1 MRKSKAIKRRT
12 GPDAYKKIKC
22 MNWDPENSKWGQYA
36 PLEGCNEVVEVPAE
50 TEKVL
55 CWRCTMRSTG

>member
-1 MRKSKAIKRRT
+1 
-12 GPDAYKKIKC
+12 